1 MHQINYA
8 KASCSKF
15 LDKLKLTKSN
25 AVIVVFAQ
33 RVKKLIEIPQL
44 HQTVMVVKLN
54 SSYGEKP
61 ELLLS
66 LFVVVC
72 TEVKFLQ
79 N

>member
-8 KASCSKF
+8 EASCTKF
-15 LDKLKLTKSN
+15 PNKLKLTKSN

-33 RVKKLIEIPQL
+33 RVKKLIEISQL
-44 HQTVMVVKLN
+44 HRTVMVVKLN
-54 SSYGEKP
+54 SSYCEKP

-66 LFVVVC
+66 LFVLVC